1 MQIVEIVLLLILVYT
16 WIMYPLLLFILGSLI
31 KSTKQSLKNLPK
43 YPQIAVLFSAY
54 NEEKVIQQK
63 LENMAEALSEY
74 NKLSTNNH
82 GNRVLLGIDGATD
95 NTAQIAHK
103 FAEIHSE
110 FRVIEFHA
118 RRGKIAVLKELVNLC
133 SEDKENKVEIL
144 VFTDAN
150 TMFKPRALE
159 LLVQPFFDSDVG
171 CVCGHL
177 KLIVPSDNK
186 HQLTTEHLYWSDE
199 SYLKE
204 IESKINSC
212 TSVNGAIYAIRSE
225 LFWKAIPDN
234 TIVEDFVIG
243 MKVRER
249 GYRIRFVHDAI
260 GKEIVPPDWKSWWRR
275 RVRIGTGNYQAL
287 WLCRRCL
294 LPDYSIFAWMF
305 WSHKVLRWFTP
316 HMLLILFVINLF
328 ECVFALWFGIWTL
341 ASILRYIALIMI
353 VVTVITGRSQE
364 QPKTIHGKVVKIFSD
379 FVMAQL
385 ALLYGFW
392 NACSGNIR
400 AWWEPTAR

>member
-1 MQIVEIVLLLILVYT
+1 MQIVEVVLLLVLVYT
-16 WIMYPLLLFILGSLI
+16 WIAYPLLLFVLEDII
-31 KSTKQSLKNLPK
+31 KSTKQLQGKPSK
-43 YPQIAVLFSAY
+43 YPQIAVIFSAY
-54 NEEKVIQQK
+54 NEEKVIHQK

-74 NKLSTNNH
+74 NKLSTNAERNL
-82 GNRVLLGIDGATD
+82 VLLGIDGATD
-95 NTAQIAHK
+95 NTARIAHK
-103 FAEIHSE
+103 FAEAHRE
-110 FRVIEFHA
+110 FRVIEFHT
-118 RRGKIAVLKELVNLC
+118 RRGKIAVLKDIINLY
-133 SEDKENKVEIL
+133 SEDKENKAEIF

-159 LLVQPFFDSDVG
+159 LLIQPFSDPAVG

-177 KLIVPSDNK
+177 KLIEPSDKK
-186 HQLTTEHLYWSDE
+186 HLLTTEHLYWRDE

-204 IESKINSC
+204 MESELNSC

-225 LFWKAIPDN
+225 LFWRAIPDN

-243 MKVRER
+243 MKVREH
-249 GYRIRFVHDAI
+249 GYQIRFIPDAV
-260 GKEIVPPDWKSWWRR
+260 GEEIVPSDWKSWWRR

-294 LPDYSIFAWMF
+294 LPDYGIFAWMF

-328 ECVFALWFGIWTL
+328 ECILALWFRTWTL
-341 ASILRYIALIMI
+341 ISIFRYITLII
-353 VVTVITGRSQE
+353 SVVGVLAGRLLH
-364 QPKTIHGKVVKIFSD
+364 QPKTICGKVVRVFSD

-385 ALLYGFW
+385 AFLYGFW
-392 NACSGNIR
+392 KACCGDIN